1 MGDRQAFSF
10 PPGIVRKGSPAQMV
24 GQWYDGNLVR
34 WVEGVLRPVGGIER
48 ISLLQDAPP
57 QDPFA
62 GFASPVRATH
72 VWMVGDL
79 VYRAILCERHLYI
92 MSEGGTILDI
102 TPADGIAEPPVP
114 EEGGYGDDIYFGAA
128 GGLTNPDNLYPDAV
142 PPGSGIYPDP
152 LPPGTDP
159 GPIDP
164 IYADPNGYGMQ
175 RPNRPAAIVLGHMWT
190 LDNFGD
196 FLVAMI
202 SYDRRL
208 LIWDPNETGTL
219 AAEVVPTPEDLTAV
233 PPIAGGGVAP
243 HGRFFVITPER
254 HCMVF
259 NVDGK
264 ANRFVWCSQEDIHDW
279 KYDNELNSAGYY
291 DIEPSAPF
299 ITALPTRTG
308 VLAFTTSRSYLI
320 SYIGDP
326 YFYSYSLLGYF
337 NAPVSGHAITRS
349 ASTAIWYAPDGFWQF
364 DGVNIQPL
372 SCPLLDYIQRTI
384 DQVWSY
390 RRMQAVYLGVQS
402 ELWFFY
408 PAQGE
413 KENGLY
419 VCFNF
424 DEKWW
429 SMGKLRR
436 TCGSPGSTLSYPL
449 LSDGVNLYYHE
460 KGLAYADVQELP
472 YAQTGAINVAK
483 GGRKC
488 TVRQG
493 IVDTRAPA
501 ADVYFRIGATL
512 DRISDGTEITDIEM
526 PLAIRREGG
535 KLDFRVT
542 GRDVFIRIESARNG
556 VEPWTFGE
564 MLAKVFP
571 RGGR

>member
-1 MGDRQAFSF
+1 MGDRQPFSF

-24 GQWYDGNLVR
+24 GQWYEGNLVR

-48 ISLLQDAPP
+48 VNLLEDAPP
-57 QDPFA
+57 QNPFT
-62 GFASPVRATH
+62 GFASTVRATH
-72 VWMVGDL
+72 IWMVGDL

-92 MSEGGTILDI
+92 MSQGGTIIDI
-102 TPADGIAEPPVP
+102 TPVDGISAPPVP
-114 EEGGYGDDIYFGAA
+114 EEGGYGDDIYYGAE
-128 GGLTNPDNLYPDAV
+128 GGLTDFTKLLPDE
-142 PPGSGIYPDP
+142 
-152 LPPGTDP
+152 DP
-159 GPIDP
+159 GPIAP
-164 IYADPNGYGMQ
+164 IYADPSGYGTP
-175 RPNRPAAIVLGHMWT
+175 RPMRTPSVVLGHMWT

-196 FLVAMI
+196 LLVAMV

-208 LIWDPNETGTL
+208 LVWDANDPNSK
-219 AAEVVPTPEDLTAV
+219 AAEVVPTPEDISNV
-233 PPIAGGGVAP
+233 PPIVGGGVAP
-243 HGRFFVITPER
+243 HGRFFVVSPER
-254 HCMVF
+254 HVIVF

-308 VLAFTTSRSYLI
+308 ILAFTTSRSYLI

-326 YFYSYSLLGYF
+326 YFYSYTLLGYF

-349 ASTAIWYAPDGFWQF
+349 ASTAIWFAPDGFWQF
-364 DGVNIQPL
+364 DGVNIAPL
-372 SCPLLDYIQRTI
+372 SCTLLDYIQRTI
-384 DQVWSY
+384 DPIWSY

-408 PAQGE
+408 PERDAQ
-413 KENGLY
+413 ENTHY
-419 VCFNF
+419 VCYNF

-429 SMGKLRR
+429 SMGRLAR

-449 LSDGVNLYYHE
+449 LSDGDNLYYHE
-460 KGLAYADVQELP
+460 KGFAYADAPELP
-472 YAQTGAINVAK
+472 YAQSGAINVAK

-512 DRISDGTEITDIEM
+512 DRIADGTEITDIEM
-526 PLAIRREGG
+526 PLAIRRDGG

-542 GRDVFIRIESARNG
+542 GRDVFVRIESARNG

-564 MLAKVFP
+564 MLVKVFP

>member
-1 MGDRQAFSF
+1 MADRLAFSF

-24 GQWYDGNLVR
+24 GQWYEGNLVR
-34 WVEGVLRPVGGIER
+34 WVEGVMRPVGGIER
-48 ISLLQDAPP
+48 LSLLEDAPP
-57 QDPFA
+57 QNPFA
-62 GFASPVRATH
+62 GFASPARATH
-72 VWMVGDL
+72 IWMVGDI
-79 VYRAILCERHLYI
+79 VYTAILCERHIYI
-92 MSEGGTILDI
+92 MSQGGTIIDI
-102 TPADGIAEPPVP
+102 TPVDGIATPPVP
-114 EEGGYGDDIYFGAA
+114 EEGGYGDDIYYGAA
-128 GGLTNPDNLYPDAV
+128 GGLTDFTKL
-142 PPGSGIYPDP
+142 
-152 LPPGTDP
+152 LPAEDP
-159 GPIDP
+159 GPLDP
-164 IYADPNGYGMQ
+164 IYADPLGYGMK
-175 RPNRPAAIVLGHMWT
+175 RPDRPARIVLGHMWT

-196 FLVAMI
+196 LLVAMV

-208 LIWDPNETGTL
+208 LVWDPNEIGTK
-219 AAEVVPTPEDLTAV
+219 AAEVVPTEDDLSAV
-233 PPIAGGGVAP
+233 PPIVNGGTAP
-243 HGRFFVITPER
+243 HGRFFVVSPER
-254 HCMVF
+254 HVIVF

-264 ANRFVWCSQEDIHDW
+264 ANRFVWCSQENIHDW

-291 DIEPSAPF
+291 DIEPAAPF

-308 VLAFTTSRSYLI
+308 ILAFTTSRSYLI

-326 YFYSYSLLGYF
+326 YFYSYTLLGYF
-337 NAPVSGHAITRS
+337 NAPVSGHAISRS

-364 DGVNIQPL
+364 DGVNISNL
-372 SCPLLDYIQRTI
+372 ACPLLDYIQRTI
-384 DQVWSY
+384 DPIWSY
-390 RRMQAVYLGVQS
+390 RRMTAVYLGVQS

-408 PAQGE
+408 PAVGE
-413 KENGLY
+413 QENSLY

-449 LSDGVNLYYHE
+449 MSDGTNLFYHE
-460 KGLAYADVQELP
+460 KGLSYADATELP
-472 YAQTGAINVAK
+472 FAQTGAINIMK

-512 DRISDGTEITDIEM
+512 DRIADGTEIVDIEM

-564 MLAKVFP
+564 MLVKVFP